1 MYQSWKVLKI
11 HKTIRRS
18 FSQKQNVKSISIFAE
33 FSLYHLFIVPMPN
46 LFRRY
51 NANMGRV
58 DLFDQFVSTCRVRIC
73 SKKGCW
79 SFYAWS
85 INTTV
90 VTARRLL
97 RKIPGNNIPLLKFLR
112 ELALETLEKY
122 GRNRPTQSLNTSRI
136 AGTSIKL
143 DTLFMWLWKANRNIA
158 DVNSVE
164 EGPFWNAKY
173 LTSVCT
179 QNVWN
184 HTISKR
190 EHALCMLFYT
200 FINPTVTQ

>member
-1 MYQSWKVLKI
+1 
-11 HKTIRRS
+11 
-18 FSQKQNVKSISIFAE
+18 
-33 FSLYHLFIVPMPN
+33 
-46 LFRRY
+46 
-51 NANMGRV
+51 MGRV
-58 DLFDQFVSTCRVRIC
+58 DLFDQFVSTCRVRIF

-143 DTLFMWLWKANRNIA
+143 DTLFMWL
-158 DVNSVE
+158 
-164 EGPFWNAKY
+164 
-173 LTSVCT
+173 
-179 QNVWN
+179 
-184 HTISKR
+184 
-190 EHALCMLFYT
+190 
-200 FINPTVTQ
+200 